1 MGSAPAPTP
10 AQQLAQAGN
19 PCSFFKC
26 FFFFRSHLANARE
39 ITGLSINI
47 LLPGKAREQ
56 PKRNLAVQTRN
67 VQKRTWKCV
76 LAFTNSLHS
85 KDGGEECVSG
95 IMIPD
100 QKTKEVF
107 GHPGGDPDTP

>member
-1 MGSAPAPTP
+1 M
-10 AQQLAQAGN
+10 
-19 PCSFFKC
+19 